1 MMILPPGVLGCRAL
15 YHLVFRMRSP
25 VLPRPGKTSST
36 WMLVVLGAFMLL
48 IFVADT
54 VTDYAIA
61 AAVFHTPLLL
71 IAIRFLSSRQV
82 VLLAVGSIA
91 LTVISFALTRSGH
104 YEAGLVNTAIS
115 IVAIGV
121 TTYLGLK
128 LKMAQAAAHA
138 ARERL
143 LRLSRLT
150 TLGQLSTSIA
160 HEVSQPLAA
169 IAASA
174 GACQRW
180 LDAEP
185 ANVDKAR
192 ATVQRIVADA
202 ERAKNVL
209 ERVRSITRNETPA
222 KTAFDLNLATRE
234 IIELSQGELLR
245 ARIDLTLSLE
255 ENLPLAYADR
265 VQIQQ
270 VIGNLLLNAIEAL
283 SDAGQL
289 DAQIHIQTH
298 APDAGRVQWRIRDNG
313 PGLPAEQRPH
323 LFDTFWT
330 TKQAGLGLGLTIS
343 RAIMDANNGHISIQ
357 GDTACGAAFTFS
369 LPAAP

>member
-1 MMILPPGVLGCRAL
+1 M
-15 YHLVFRMRSP
+15 
-25 VLPRPGKTSST
+25 RPGNRLLGLRMTSTPSHRRT
-36 WMLVVLGAFMLL
+36 DTLVLALLGALMLL

-115 IVAIGV
+115 IIAIGV

-128 LKMAQAAAHA
+128 LKSAQAAAHA

-180 LDAEP
+180 LDADP

-192 ATVQRIVADA
+192 ATALRIVADA

-209 ERVRSITRNETPA
+209 ERVRSITRNEAPA
-222 KTAFDLNLATRE
+222 RTAFDLNLATRE

-245 ARIDLTLSLE
+245 AHIVLTLT
-255 ENLPLAYADR
+255 LPEDLPQAYADR

-283 SDAGQL
+283 SESGRPDP
-289 DAQIHIQTH
+289 QIHIQTQTLQTGH
-298 APDAGRVQWRIRDNG
+298 VQWRIQDNG
-313 PGLPAEQRPH
+313 PGLPAQQRQH

-343 RAIMDANNGHISIQ
+343 RAIMDANNGHIGIQ
-357 GDTACGAAFTFS
+357 GDAGSGAVFIFT
-369 LPAAP
+369 LPTSP